1 VVPDT
6 QFVVT
11 RMAYRNNSSKYFV
24 DDVPSTF
31 TEVTKLLK
39 AEGIDL
45 DNNRFLILQVR
56 RPSLRSLSPSGSC
69 NVCYQIACLS
79 QHQSRKSACG
89 SCAAGWWQGRG
100 GANRHDEAQGTGPW
114 R

>member
-1 VVPDT
+1 MVPDT
-6 QFVVT
+6 HFVVT
-11 RMAYRNNSSKYFV
+11 RTAYRNNSSKYFV

-56 RPSLRSLSPSGSC
+56 HPLAGNLPSKWRPACSLS
-69 NVCYQIACLS
+69 ACLLTF
-79 QHQSRKSACG
+79 QRVQSDCG
-89 SCAAGWWQGRG
+89 SMLGAG
-100 GANRHDEAQGTGPW
+100 
-114 R
+114 

>member
-1 VVPDT
+1 MVPDT

-11 RMAYRNNSSKYFV
+11 RTAYRNNSSKYFV

-45 DNNRFLILQVR
+45 DNNRFLILQVSCPGSR
-56 RPSLRSLSPSGSC
+56 CRCSQVPQPRHSLPARPTTGSRGDFGPGCFAGCRVRWSRS
-69 NVCYQIACLS
+69 Q
-79 QHQSRKSACG
+79 
-89 SCAAGWWQGRG
+89 
-100 GANRHDEAQGTGPW
+100 
-114 R
+114 